1 MYPGF
6 PCLLVLEEHSMLPLE
21 YIHLINKTCSKAAPG
36 QILQDLLGGDVTQ
49 KKQRAKADFRI
60 FSSRVVGFSIVS
72 QN

>member
-36 QILQDLLGGDVTQ
+36 QILQDLLGGDVT
-49 KKQRAKADFRI
+49 
-60 FSSRVVGFSIVS
+60 
-72 QN
+72 